1 VFDIFYVGK
10 VLDDWKNIKARFP
23 FAKQAMS
30 ATDARKMSLT
40 SMCWV
45 IWEDVLVDESFNFDL
60 EIPEW
65 DRSYIHV
72 FKNGEHFDG
81 ICLFPKHVNV
91 SNRETE
97 YRFFFTKKEIELRA
111 STPKPFD
118 IIFISYNEPN
128 AEENWKALVH
138 RFPRAKRVHGVKGIH
153 NAHKAAAELST
164 TDMFWVVDADA
175 KITDTFDFTFR
186 HIPFFNKIER
196 DILKDTVYV
205 WRSRNP
211 INNLEYGYGGVK
223 LLPKDLTL
231 AMRTDTVD
239 MTTSISKT
247 FNAKEQVS
255 NITAFNTDPFN
266 TWKSAFRECV
276 KLASK
281 AIERQDNTETTER
294 LNVWRTVA
302 TGEFGEYAIKGAND
316 ALAFVNQGNDISKIN
331 DFDYLQ
337 ELFKQ

>member
-1 VFDIFYVGK
+1 
-10 VLDDWKNIKARFP
+10 
-23 FAKQAMS
+23 
-30 ATDARKMSLT
+30 
-40 SMCWV
+40 
-45 IWEDVLVDESFNFDL
+45 
-60 EIPEW
+60 
-65 DRSYIHV
+65 
-72 FKNGEHFDG
+72 
-81 ICLFPKHVNV
+81 
-91 SNRETE
+91 
-97 YRFFFTKKEIELRA
+97 
-111 STPKPFD
+111 
-118 IIFISYNEPN
+118 
-128 AEENWKALVH
+128 
-138 RFPRAKRVHGVKGIH
+138 
-153 NAHKAAAELST
+153 
-164 TDMFWVVDADA
+164 
-175 KITDTFDFTFR
+175 
-186 HIPFFNKIER
+186 
-196 DILKDTVYV
+196 V